1 MAYSRQW
8 LVDLLRRNGYQKEA
22 DEALRTLPDEI
33 GRAQLVEF
41 GNAHN
46 VFVDEIVNRM
56 GGSP

>member
-8 LVDLLRRNGYQKEA
+8 LVGLLRRNGYQQEA
-22 DEALRTLPDEI
+22 DEALRTLPEEI
-33 GRAQLVEF
+33 DRAQLVEF

-46 VFVDEIVNRM
+46 VFVDEIVDRM